1 LGADFVQAGGRRL
14 ESNAGLRHLGVPVA
28 RQFYLELPDG
38 RMAGYTDE
46 LDERIEDIVQQVRP
60 DRIFTT
66 GEDGYDGHPD
76 HVATHFSVLRTAAK
90 LQRLGSAVTVWSLNM
105 SERNG
110 LLIPGLLEVK
120 LGAMD
125 EHPSQ
130 KTVGDLTLWGGTDF
144 YTPVILGPEVYSQ
157 ELGVDQA
164 SGPYLSMP
172 PSYILSGNKYET

>member
-1 LGADFVQAGGRRL
+1 LGTDFVQAGGRRF
-14 ESNAGLRHLGVPVA
+14 ESNAGLRRLGVPVA
-28 RQFYLELPDG
+28 QQFYLELPDG
-38 RMAGYTDE
+38 GMSSYTDE
-46 LDERIEDIVQQVRP
+46 LDEKIEDVVRQVRP

-76 HVATHFSVLRTAAK
+76 HIATHFSVLRTAAR
-90 LQRLGSAVTVWSLNM
+90 LQRLGSSVTVWSLSM

-110 LLIPGLLEVK
+110 LLVPGLLEVK

-130 KTVGDLTLWGGTDF
+130 KAVTDLTRWGGSDF
-144 YTPVILGPEVYSQ
+144 YAPVIFGPEVYRQ

>member
-1 LGADFVQAGGRRL
+1 LGTDFVQAGHRRL
-14 ESNAGLRHLGVPVA
+14 ESNGGLRYLGVPVA

-38 RMAGYTDE
+38 DMSSYGDE
-46 LDERIEDIVQQVRP
+46 LDEQIEDVVRQVKP

-90 LQRLGSAVTVWSLNM
+90 LQRLGSAVTVWSLSM

-110 LLIPGLLEVK
+110 LLVPGLLEVK

-130 KTVGDLTLWGGTDF
+130 KVVADLTRWGGSGF
-144 YTPVILGPEVYSQ
+144 YAPVIFGPEVYRQ

-164 SGPYLSMP
+164 SGPYVSAQA
-172 PSYILSGNKYET
+172 SRIY